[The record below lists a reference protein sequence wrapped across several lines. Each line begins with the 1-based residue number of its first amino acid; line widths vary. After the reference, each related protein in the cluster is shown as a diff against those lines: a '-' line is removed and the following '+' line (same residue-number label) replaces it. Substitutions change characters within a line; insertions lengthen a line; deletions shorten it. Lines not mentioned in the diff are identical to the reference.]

1 MPIKT
6 SLSILKQ
13 LLMEDEFRDRTDVG
27 ITIQAYL
34 RDSEQDV
41 RDLIAW
47 VKQRGYPLTV
57 RLVKAYWDQET
68 IKAVQKDWPQPVFN
82 DKAATDA
89 NFETITLLL
98 ENHEYLYSAIG
109 SHNVR
114 SRSCD
119 RHSRNVNIPAAVLKC
134 KSSTAWEI
142 SWCFG

>member
-1 MPIKT
+1 MEQYAYKDLT
-6 SLSILKQ
+6 LSILKQ

-47 VKQRGYPLTV
+47 VKQRGYLTV
-57 RLVKAYWDQET
+57 RLVRGYWEA

-89 NFETITLLL
+89 IL
-98 ENHEYLYSAIG
+98 
-109 SHNVR
+109 R
-114 SRSCD
+114 Q
-119 RHSRNVNIPAAVLKC
+119 
-134 KSSTAWEI
+134 
-142 SWCFG
+142 

>member
-47 VKQRGYPLTV
+47 VKQRGYPNGAFGQGRTGIRKRSKCRKIGPSQFSTTKLP
-57 RLVKAYWDQET
+57 LMP
-68 IKAVQKDWPQPVFN
+68 IL
-82 DKAATDA
+82 
-89 NFETITLLL
+89 TITELLL
-98 ENHEYLYSAIG
+98 ENHEYLYYWQS
-109 SHNVR
+109 
-114 SRSCD
+114 
-119 RHSRNVNIPAAVLKC
+119 
-134 KSSTAWEI
+134 
-142 SWCFG
+142 